1 MISLIFTPS
10 VWNSVF
16 LPLIIR
22 LDVLSSHKY
31 DHYGDYAWHN
41 PCGLAVTCRGDA
53 ELLLPHFL
61 QLQDLLQSLRYLR
74 SDANIFPLPRLNTNQ
89 TQVKIREET
98 EFICQTDH
106 ALRLSHLSGVFSRRG
121 RDFLSLIDRLEHHR
135 NPWRGGAT
143 RSPNYSR
150 TEIMFKVKTP
160 LWETELKAA
169 LI

>member
-1 MISLIFTPS
+1 MTSTNYIFTMISLIFTPS

-22 LDVLSSHKY
+22 LMCSQSHKY
-31 DHYGDYAWHN
+31 DNYGDYAWHN

-74 SDANIFPLPRLNTNQ
+74 PDANIFPLPRLNTNQ

-98 EFICQTDH
+98 EFMCQTDH
-106 ALRLSHLSGVFSRRG
+106 ALRLSGSRT
-121 RDFLSLIDRLEHHR
+121 SLVSSPGGGGTFCRWLTDWSITET
-135 NPWRGGAT
+135 PGGAGPLGVPT
-143 RSPNYSR
+143 TAGQRSC
-150 TEIMFKVKTP
+150 
-160 LWETELKAA
+160 LK
-169 LI
+169 